1 MIAPSEF
8 DDIIAAGLEPVVLSL
23 QETFNG
29 ENARPTYLFRQFL
42 GKRYSI
48 DGSWKSLGIDNGL
61 IAADVIALDS
71 PLPVKL
77 RPSISQASGQ
87 IPKLGTELP
96 MNESELKQLRLLKR
110 AGGDLAQI
118 STLIFQDT
126 RRVYGGV
133 LEQIESQFL
142 EGLSN
147 GFFVRDTLNVG
158 LGVRAD
164 FGYLTGNQFNASVV
178 WGNTGYTPI
187 SDIVSVLDKADADG
201 VAITRI
207 LLDRATLNQILI
219 SDEAKALFSNYNR
232 SLNAGSRITLSQL
245 NEAMGDSYS
254 GIVFEEINRS
264 VTYEVNGV
272 KTTVKPW
279 ATGQL
284 IFLSSDQVGSLVW
297 SDVEEMEAPVGG
309 VNYARAE
316 DFILI
321 SQYRTVRPSLKQWT
335 AAQAVAL
342 PVINGFNIYKLD
354 STQTATT

>member
-8 DDIIAAGLEPVVLSL
+8 DEIIQAGLEPVVLAL

-29 ENARPTYLFRQFL
+29 ENARPTYLFRDYL

-48 DGSWKSLGIDNGL
+48 DGSWKTLGFDNGL
-61 IAADVIALDS
+61 VAADVISLDS

-77 RPSISQASGQ
+77 RPALSQAGGE

-110 AGGDLAQI
+110 AGGDAAQI
-118 STLIFQDT
+118 STLVFQDT
-126 RRVYGGV
+126 RRVYGSV
-133 LEQIESQFL
+133 LEQLESQFL

-164 FGYLTGNQFNASVV
+164 FGYLPANQFNASVI
-178 WGNTGYTPI
+178 WGGVGYTPI
-187 SDIVSVLDKADADG
+187 SDISAVLDKADADG
-201 VAITRI
+201 NAVSRI
-207 LLDRATLNQILI
+207 LLDRATMNQILI
-219 SDEAKALFSNYNR
+219 SDEAKALFANYNR
-232 SLNAGSRITLSQL
+232 SINAGSRITLSQL

-254 GIVFEEINRS
+254 GIEFVEINRS
-264 VTYEVNGV
+264 VTFEVNGV

-284 IFLSSDQVGSLVW
+284 IFLSADQVGTLVW
-297 SDVEEMEAPVGG
+297 SDVEEMDAPVGG

-335 AAQAVAL
+335 AAQAVAM
-342 PVINGFNIYKLD
+342 PVINGANIYKLD
-354 STQTATT
+354 TTAVA